1 MICFHN
7 QGRMGTL
14 ILPSFVWEAVLRGHA
29 PHLTMCGTKY
39 LSDIQPMR
47 IQPAS
52 FAFTLLLG
60 LLASVPYSGID
71 MSLPALAATGAALGA
86 RPADVGFTMSVFMLS
101 LATAPLV
108 YGPVSDRYGRRP
120 VVVFGVTLFVVGSLA
135 CALAQSLPVLLVCRF
150 SQGCGA
156 ASTTLTFAII
166 RDLFEGENARAKM
179 ANVVIA
185 INVVTVIAPTAG
197 AALLA
202 LGSWRLIYTTQFGM
216 GLVLLIALVTGFAE
230 SAKIDQTNRLAPSI
244 IGRSYLQV
252 LTNPISSAY
261 ILVGA
266 AAGGTVMAYVTG
278 SSLFFIN
285 GMGLRPNQYG
295 LIFSACSGSVMAGAF
310 LDRRLAA
317 WNVSPAYVLM
327 MGLTVSA
334 AASGLLLATTLVGWV
349 PLPLVVSLLVA
360 VGLAF
365 GLSIP
370 NAINATMHP
379 LPQIAGA
386 VSAVSGSI
394 QMMTGAVSSGLV
406 AFLYDGRS
414 ALSMSRGHDTVF
426 ASGAGI
432 ISADCPSRRASRFAS

>member
-1 MICFHN
+1 
-7 QGRMGTL
+7 
-14 ILPSFVWEAVLRGHA
+14 
-29 PHLTMCGTKY
+29 
-39 LSDIQPMR
+39 MR

-86 RPADVGFTMSVFMLS
+86 RPADVGFTMSVFMLG

-108 YGPVSDRYGRRP
+108 YGPVSDRHGRRP

-166 RDLFEGENARAKM
+166 RDLFEGDNVRAKM

-185 INVVTVIAPTAG
+185 VNVVTVIAPSAG

-230 SAKIDQTNRLAPSI
+230 SAKIDQTNRLAPWI

-252 LTNPISSAY
+252 LTHPISFAY

-266 AAGGTVMAYVTG
+266 AAAGTVMAYVTG
-278 SSLFFIN
+278 SSLLFIN

-295 LIFSACSGSVMAGAF
+295 LIFSACSGSVMTGAF

-317 WNVSPAYVLM
+317 WNFSPAHVLM

-334 AASGLLLATTLVGWV
+334 AASGLFLATTLVGWV
-349 PLPLVVSLLVA
+349 SLPLVVSLLVA
-360 VGLAF
+360 VAAAF

-370 NAINATMHP
+370 NAMSATMHP

-394 QMMTGAVSSGLV
+394 QMMAGAVSSGLV
-406 AFLYDGRS
+406 ACLYDGRS
-414 ALSMSRGHDTVF
+414 ALSMAAVMTSCSLLALASYLLIARPAERRVF
-426 ASGAGI
+426 AS
-432 ISADCPSRRASRFAS
+432 

>member
-1 MICFHN
+1 
-7 QGRMGTL
+7 
-14 ILPSFVWEAVLRGHA
+14 
-29 PHLTMCGTKY
+29 
-39 LSDIQPMR
+39 MR

-86 RPADVGFTMSVFMLS
+86 PPADVGFTMSVFMLS

-150 SQGCGA
+150 GQGCGA

-166 RDLFEGENARAKM
+166 RDLFEGDNARAKM

-185 INVVTVIAPTAG
+185 INVVTLIAPTAG

-202 LGSWRLIYTTQFGM
+202 LGSWRLIYTIQFVM

-252 LTNPISSAY
+252 LRHPISFAY

-285 GMGLRPNQYG
+285 SMGLRPNRYG

-310 LDRRLAA
+310 LDRRLVA

-327 MGLTVSA
+327 RGLTVSA
-334 AASGLLLATTLVGWV
+334 VASGLLLATTLVGWV
-349 PLPLVVSLLVA
+349 PLLLVVSLLVA

-365 GLSIP
+365 GLTIP
-370 NAINATMHP
+370 NAIRATMHP

-386 VSAVSGSI
+386 VGAVSGSI
-394 QMMTGAVSSGLV
+394 QIMAGAVSSGLV
-406 AFLYDGRS
+406 ACLYDGRS
-414 ALSMSRGHDTVF
+414 ALSMAAVMTPCSLLALASYLLIARPAERRVF
-426 ASGAGI
+426 AS
-432 ISADCPSRRASRFAS
+432 

>member
-1 MICFHN
+1 
-7 QGRMGTL
+7 
-14 ILPSFVWEAVLRGHA
+14 
-29 PHLTMCGTKY
+29 
-39 LSDIQPMR
+39 MR

-52 FAFTLLLG
+52 FAFTLVLG

-71 MSLPALAATGAALGA
+71 MSLPALAATAAAFGA
-86 RPADVGFTMSVFMLS
+86 RPADVGLTMSVFMLS
-101 LATAPLV
+101 LATAPLI
-108 YGPVSDRYGRRP
+108 YGPVSDSYGRRP
-120 VVVFGVTLFVVGSLA
+120 VVVFGITLFVVGSLA
-135 CALAQSLPVLLVCRF
+135 CAFAQSLPVLLVCRF

-166 RDLFEGENARAKM
+166 RDLFEGDNARAKV

-185 INVVTVIAPTAG
+185 VNVATVIAPTAG

-202 LGSWRLIYTTQFGM
+202 LGSWRVIYTTQFGM
-216 GLVLLIALVTGFAE
+216 GLVLLVALVMGFTE
-230 SAKIDQTNRLAPSI
+230 SAKLDQTNRLAPSI

-252 LTNPISSAY
+252 LTHPISFAY

-295 LIFSACSGSVMAGAF
+295 LIFSACSGSVMAGTF
-310 LDRRLAA
+310 LGRRLAA
-317 WNVSPAYVLM
+317 WSFSPAHVLM
-327 MGLTVSA
+327 MGLTASA
-334 AASGLLLATTLVGWV
+334 AASGLFLIATLVGWV

-360 VGLAF
+360 VAVAF

-370 NAINATMHP
+370 NAISATMHP

-386 VSAVSGSI
+386 VGAVSASI
-394 QMMTGAVSSGLV
+394 QMTAGAVSSGLV
-406 AFLYDGRS
+406 ACLYDGRS
-414 ALSMSRGHDTVF
+414 ALSMAAVMTQCSF
-426 ASGAGI
+426 LALASYLLIARP
-432 ISADCPSRRASRFAS
+432 AERRAFAN

>member
-1 MICFHN
+1 
-7 QGRMGTL
+7 
-14 ILPSFVWEAVLRGHA
+14 V
-29 PHLTMCGTKY
+29 
-39 LSDIQPMR
+39 R

-71 MSLPALAATGAALGA
+71 IPAGTGCHRRRSRRAARGCRHYAECFYAHPGDGAACLWAGI
-86 RPADVGFTMSVFMLS
+86 RSIRSQTRGGV
-101 LATAPLV
+101 
-108 YGPVSDRYGRRP
+108 RR
-120 VVVFGVTLFVVGSLA
+120 FFVVGSLA

-202 LGSWRLIYTTQFGM
+202 LDSWRLIYATQFAM
-216 GLVLLIALVTGFAE
+216 GLVLLIALGSGFAE
-230 SAKIDQTNRLAPSI
+230 SAKIDQANRLAPSL
-244 IGRSYLQV
+244 IGRSYLQI
-252 LTNPISSAY
+252 LTHPISFAY
-261 ILVGA
+261 ILVSA
-266 AAGGTVMAYVTG
+266 AAGGTFMAYVTG
-278 SSLFFIN
+278 SSLFFIS
-285 GMGLRPNQYG
+285 GLGLRPNQYG

-317 WNVSPAYVLM
+317 WNVSPAHVLM

-334 AASGLLLATTLVGWV
+334 AASGLFLATTLVGWV

-360 VGLAF
+360 VALAF

-386 VSAVSGSI
+386 VGAVSGSI
-394 QMMTGAVSSGLV
+394 QMMTGAVSGGLV

-414 ALSMSRGHDTVF
+414 ALSMTAVMTLCSLLAL
-426 ASGAGI
+426 ASYLLIARP
-432 ISADCPSRRASRFAS
+432 AERRVSQVSVMPALGENTSSVGCAQGRRSQMAEGPLS

>member
-1 MICFHN
+1 
-7 QGRMGTL
+7 
-14 ILPSFVWEAVLRGHA
+14 
-29 PHLTMCGTKY
+29 
-39 LSDIQPMR
+39 MR

-166 RDLFEGENARAKM
+166 RDLFEGDNARAKM
-179 ANVVIA
+179 SNLVIA
-185 INVVTVIAPTAG
+185 VNVVTVIAPTAG

-216 GLVLLIALVTGFAE
+216 GLALLIALVTGFAE

-244 IGRSYLQV
+244 IGRSYLQI

-285 GMGLRPNQYG
+285 GMGLRPDQYG

-327 MGLTVSA
+327 RGLTVSA
-334 AASGLLLATTLVGWV
+334 VASGLLLATTLVGWV

-365 GLSIP
+365 GLTIP
-370 NAINATMHP
+370 NAIRATMHP
-379 LPQIAGA
+379 LPQIAG
-386 VSAVSGSI
+386 VVGAVSGSI
-394 QMMTGAVSSGLV
+394 QMTTGAVSSGLV
-406 AFLYDGRS
+406 ACLYDGRS
-414 ALSMSRGHDTVF
+414 ALSMAAVMTLCSLLAL
-426 ASGAGI
+426 ASYLLIARP
-432 ISADCPSRRASRFAS
+432 AERRV

>member
-1 MICFHN
+1 
-7 QGRMGTL
+7 
-14 ILPSFVWEAVLRGHA
+14 
-29 PHLTMCGTKY
+29 
-39 LSDIQPMR
+39 MR
-47 IQPAS
+47 IQPTS
-52 FAFTLLLG
+52 FAFMLLLG

-71 MSLPALAATGAALGA
+71 MSLPALAATAAALGA
-86 RPADVGFTMSVFMLS
+86 RPTDVGFTMSVFMLS

-120 VVVFGVTLFVVGSLA
+120 VVVFGITLFLVGSLA

-166 RDLFEGENARAKM
+166 RDLFEGDNARAKV

-185 INVVTVIAPTAG
+185 VNVVTVIAPTAG

-202 LGSWRLIYTTQFGM
+202 LGSWRVIYTTQFGM

-252 LTNPISSAY
+252 LTHPISFAY

-285 GMGLRPNQYG
+285 GMGLRPYQYG
-295 LIFSACSGSVMAGAF
+295 LVFSACSGSVMAGAF

-317 WNVSPAYVLM
+317 WNFSPAHVLV

-334 AASGLLLATTLVGWV
+334 AASGLFLATTLVGWV

-360 VGLAF
+360 VAVSF

-370 NAINATMHP
+370 NAISAAMHP

-386 VSAVSGSI
+386 VGAVSGSI
-394 QMMTGAVSSGLV
+394 QLMAGAVSSGLV
-406 AFLYDGRS
+406 ACLYDGRS
-414 ALSMSRGHDTVF
+414 ALSMAAVMTPCSLLALASYLLIARPAERRVF
-426 ASGAGI
+426 AN
-432 ISADCPSRRASRFAS
+432 

>member
-14 ILPSFVWEAVLRGHA
+14 IFPSFVWEAVLRGHA

-86 RPADVGFTMSVFMLS
+86 RPADVGFTMSVFMFS

-120 VVVFGVTLFVVGSLA
+120 VVVFGVTLFVVGSLV
-135 CALAQSLPVLLVCRF
+135 CALAPSLPVLLVCRF

-166 RDLFEGENARAKM
+166 RDLFEGDNARAKM
-179 ANVVIA
+179 SNLVIA
-185 INVVTVIAPTAG
+185 VNVVTLIAPTAG

-216 GLVLLIALVTGFAE
+216 GLALLIALVTGFAE
-230 SAKIDQTNRLAPSI
+230 SAKIDQTNRPAPSI
-244 IGRSYLQV
+244 IGRSYLQI
-252 LTNPISSAY
+252 LTNPTSSAY

-285 GMGLRPNQYG
+285 GMGLRPDQYG
-295 LIFSACSGSVMAGAF
+295 LIFSACSGSVMTGAF

-317 WNVSPAYVLM
+317 WNVSPANVLM

-370 NAINATMHP
+370 NAIRATMYP

-386 VSAVSGSI
+386 VGAVSGSI

-406 AFLYDGRS
+406 ACLYDGRS
-414 ALSMSRGHDTVF
+414 ALSMGAVMTLCSLLAL
-426 ASGAGI
+426 ASYLLIARP
-432 ISADCPSRRASRFAS
+432 AECRV

>member
-1 MICFHN
+1 
-7 QGRMGTL
+7 
-14 ILPSFVWEAVLRGHA
+14 
-29 PHLTMCGTKY
+29 
-39 LSDIQPMR
+39 MR

-86 RPADVGFTMSVFMLS
+86 PPADVGFTMSVFMLS

-150 SQGCGA
+150 GQGCGA

-166 RDLFEGENARAKM
+166 RDLFEGDNARAKM

-185 INVVTVIAPTAG
+185 INVVTLIAPTAG

-202 LGSWRLIYTTQFGM
+202 LGSWRLIYTIQFVM

-252 LTNPISSAY
+252 LRHPISFAY

-285 GMGLRPNQYG
+285 SMGLRPNQYG

-310 LDRRLAA
+310 FDRRLVA

-327 MGLTVSA
+327 RGLTVSA
-334 AASGLLLATTLVGWV
+334 VASGLLLATTLVGWV
-349 PLPLVVSLLVA
+349 PLLLVVSLLVA

-365 GLSIP
+365 GLTIP
-370 NAINATMHP
+370 NAIRATMHP

-386 VSAVSGSI
+386 VGAVSGSI
-394 QMMTGAVSSGLV
+394 QMMAGAVSSGLV
-406 AFLYDGRS
+406 ACLYDGRS
-414 ALSMSRGHDTVF
+414 ALSMAAVMTPCSLLALASYLLIARPAERRVF
-426 ASGAGI
+426 AS
-432 ISADCPSRRASRFAS
+432 

>member
-1 MICFHN
+1 
-7 QGRMGTL
+7 
-14 ILPSFVWEAVLRGHA
+14 
-29 PHLTMCGTKY
+29 
-39 LSDIQPMR
+39 MR

-71 MSLPALAATGAALGA
+71 MSLPALAATVAALGA
-86 RPADVGFTMSVFMLS
+86 PPADVGFTMSVFMLS

-120 VVVFGVTLFVVGSLA
+120 IVVFGVTLFVVGSLA

-150 SQGCGA
+150 GQGCGA

-166 RDLFEGENARAKM
+166 RDLFEGDNARAKM

-185 INVVTVIAPTAG
+185 INVVTLIAPTAG

-202 LGSWRLIYTTQFGM
+202 LGSWRLIYTIQFVM

-252 LTNPISSAY
+252 LRHPISFAY

-285 GMGLRPNQYG
+285 SMGLRPNRYG

-310 LDRRLAA
+310 LDRRLVA

-327 MGLTVSA
+327 RGLTVSA
-334 AASGLLLATTLVGWV
+334 VASGLLLATTLVGWV
-349 PLPLVVSLLVA
+349 PLLLVVSLLVA

-365 GLSIP
+365 GLTIP
-370 NAINATMHP
+370 NAIRATMHP

-386 VSAVSGSI
+386 VGAVSGSI
-394 QMMTGAVSSGLV
+394 QMMAGAVSSGLV
-406 AFLYDGRS
+406 ACLYDGRS
-414 ALSMSRGHDTVF
+414 ALSMAAVMTPCSLLAL
-426 ASGAGI
+426 ASVPPSVAFSQVSVMPALDGLDHLRRRCCHARRLR
-432 ISADCPSRRASRFAS
+432 SFQADRN

>member
-1 MICFHN
+1 
-7 QGRMGTL
+7 
-14 ILPSFVWEAVLRGHA
+14 
-29 PHLTMCGTKY
+29 
-39 LSDIQPMR
+39 MR

-71 MSLPALAATGAALGA
+71 MSLPALAATGIALGA
-86 RPADVGFTMSVFMLS
+86 RPASVGFTMSVFMLS

-120 VVVFGVTLFVVGSLA
+120 VVVFGVALFVVGSLA
-135 CALAQSLPVLLVCRF
+135 CALSQSLPALLVCRF

-156 ASTTLTFAII
+156 ASTTVTFAII
-166 RDLFEGENARAKM
+166 RDLFEGDNARAKM

-185 INVVTVIAPTAG
+185 VNAVTVIAPTAG

-202 LGSWRLIYTTQFGM
+202 LGSWRLIYTIQFVM
-216 GLVLLIALVTGFAE
+216 GLGLLIALVTGFAE
-230 SAKIDQTNRLAPSI
+230 SAKIGRTGQTDCLAPSI
-244 IGRSYLQV
+244 IGRGYLHV
-252 LTNPISSAY
+252 LTHPISSAY

-278 SSLFFIN
+278 SALFFIN
-285 GMGLRPNQYG
+285 GMGLRPDQYG

-317 WNVSPAYVLM
+317 WHSSPTYVLM
-327 MGLTVSA
+327 TSLTVSA
-334 AASGLLLATTLVGWV
+334 TASGLFLATTLVGWV
-349 PLPLVVSLLVA
+349 SLPLSVSLLVA
-360 VGLAF
+360 VALAF
-365 GLSIP
+365 GLSIS
-370 NAINATMHP
+370 NIISAAMHP

-394 QMMTGAVSSGLV
+394 QMMAGAISSGLV
-406 AFLYDGRS
+406 ACLYDGRS
-414 ALSMSRGHDTVF
+414 ALSMAAVMTSCSLLALASYLLIARPAERRGF
-426 ASGAGI
+426 AS
-432 ISADCPSRRASRFAS
+432 

>member
-1 MICFHN
+1 
-7 QGRMGTL
+7 
-14 ILPSFVWEAVLRGHA
+14 
-29 PHLTMCGTKY
+29 
-39 LSDIQPMR
+39 MR

-71 MSLPALAATGAALGA
+71 MNLPALAATGAALGA
-86 RPADVGFTMSVFMLS
+86 RPADIGFTISVFMLS

-108 YGPVSDRYGRRP
+108 YGPISDRYGRRP
-120 VVVFGVTLFVVGSLA
+120 VVIFGVALFVVGGLA
-135 CALAQSLPVLLVCRF
+135 CALAPSLPVLLAGRL

-156 ASTTLTFAII
+156 ASTTLTFSII

-185 INVVTVIAPTAG
+185 INVVTMIAPTAG

-202 LGSWRLIYTTQFGM
+202 LGNWRLIYTTQSGM
-216 GLVLLIALVTGFAE
+216 GLVLLIALVTGLAE
-230 SAKIDQTNRLAPSI
+230 TAKIDQANRLAPSI
-244 IGRSYLQV
+244 IRRSYLQV
-252 LTNPISSAY
+252 LTNPISFAY
-261 ILVGA
+261 ILVGG

-285 GMGLRPNQYG
+285 GMGLQPNQYG

-317 WNVSPAYVLM
+317 WNVSPAHVLT
-327 MGLTVSA
+327 MGLAVSA
-334 AASGLLLATTLVGWV
+334 VASGLFLGTTLVGWV
-349 PLPLVVSLLVA
+349 PLPLVVSLLLAVA
-360 VGLAF
+360 LAF

-370 NAINATMHP
+370 NAMNATMHP

-394 QMMTGAVSSGLV
+394 QMMTGAVSSGIV

-414 ALSMSRGHDTVF
+414 PLSMSAVMTLCSLLALASYLLIARPAERRVLQVGVMPALGAAAGLAPHIGAVRAGADEWTRSPHD
-426 ASGAGI
+426 S
-432 ISADCPSRRASRFAS
+432 

>member
-1 MICFHN
+1 
-7 QGRMGTL
+7 
-14 ILPSFVWEAVLRGHA
+14 
-29 PHLTMCGTKY
+29 
-39 LSDIQPMR
+39 MR

-52 FAFTLLLG
+52 FAFTVLLG

-71 MSLPALAATGAALGA
+71 MNLPALAATGAALGA
-86 RPADVGFTMSVFMLS
+86 RPADIGFTISVFMLS

-108 YGPVSDRYGRRP
+108 YGPISDRYGRRP
-120 VVVFGVTLFVVGSLA
+120 VVIFGVTLFVIGSLA
-135 CALAQSLPVLLVCRF
+135 CALAQSFPMLLAGRI

-156 ASTTLTFAII
+156 ASTTLTFSII

-185 INVVTVIAPTAG
+185 INVVTMIAPTAG

-202 LGSWRLIYTTQFGM
+202 LGSWRVIYTTQSGM

-230 SAKIDQTNRLAPSI
+230 SAKIDQANRLAPSI
-244 IGRSYLQV
+244 IRRSYLQV
-252 LTNPISSAY
+252 LTNPISFAY
-261 ILVGA
+261 ILVGG

-285 GMGLRPNQYG
+285 GMGRQPNQYG
-295 LIFSACSGSVMAGAF
+295 LILSACSGSVMAGAF

-317 WNVSPAYVLM
+317 WNVSPAHVLM

-334 AASGLLLATTLVGWV
+334 AASGLFLGTTLVGWV
-349 PLPLVVSLLVA
+349 PLPFVVSLLLAVA
-360 VGLAF
+360 LAF
-365 GLSIP
+365 GLIIP
-370 NAINATMHP
+370 NAMNATMHP

-386 VSAVSGSI
+386 VGAVSGSI

-406 AFLYDGRS
+406 VSLYDGRS
-414 ALSMSRGHDTVF
+414 ALSMSAVMTLCSLLAL
-426 ASGAGI
+426 ASYLLIARP
-432 ISADCPSRRASRFAS
+432 AERRVSQVSVMPALGENTPQV

>member
-1 MICFHN
+1 MSPRTCAASDDVQN
-7 QGRMGTL
+7 QKR
-14 ILPSFVWEAVLRGHA
+14 SDLR
-29 PHLTMCGTKY
+29 PV
-39 LSDIQPMR
+39 R

-71 MSLPALAATGAALGA
+71 MNLPALAATGAALGA
-86 RPADVGFTMSVFMLS
+86 RAADVGITLSVFMLS
-101 LATAPLV
+101 LAIAPLV

-120 VVVFGVTLFVVGSLA
+120 AVVFGVTLFVVGSLA

-202 LGSWRLIYTTQFGM
+202 LGSWRLIYATQSAM
-216 GLVLLIALVTGFAE
+216 GLVLLIALGTGFAE

-252 LTNPISSAY
+252 LTHPISFAY
-261 ILVGA
+261 ILVSA

-278 SSLFFIN
+278 SSLFFIS

-317 WNVSPAYVLM
+317 WNVSPAHVLM

-334 AASGLLLATTLVGWV
+334 AASGLFLATTLVGWV

-360 VGLAF
+360 VALAF

-386 VSAVSGSI
+386 VGAVSGSL
-394 QMMTGAVSSGLV
+394 QMMTGAASSGLV
-406 AFLYDGRS
+406 ALLYDGRS
-414 ALSMSRGHDTVF
+414 ALSMAAVMTLCSLLAL
-426 ASGAGI
+426 ASYLLIVRPAERRVSQVSVTPALGAA
-432 ISADCPSRRASRFAS
+432 ADRNS

>member
-1 MICFHN
+1 
-7 QGRMGTL
+7 
-14 ILPSFVWEAVLRGHA
+14 
-29 PHLTMCGTKY
+29 
-39 LSDIQPMR
+39 MR

-60 LLASVPYSGID
+60 FLASVPYSGID
-71 MSLPALAATGAALGA
+71 INLPALAATGAALGA
-86 RPADVGFTMSVFMLS
+86 RPADVGVTMSVFMLS

-156 ASTTLTFAII
+156 ASATLTFAII
-166 RDLFEGENARAKM
+166 RDLFEGDNARAKM
-179 ANVVIA
+179 ANLVIA
-185 INVVTVIAPTAG
+185 VNVVTVIAPTAG

-216 GLVLLIALVTGFAE
+216 GLALLIALVTGFTE
-230 SAKIDQTNRLAPSI
+230 SAKIDRTKRPAPST
-244 IGRSYLQV
+244 IGRSYLRV
-252 LTNPISSAY
+252 LTHPISSAY

-278 SSLFFIN
+278 SSLFFVN
-285 GMGLRPNQYG
+285 GMGLRPSQYG

-310 LDRRLAA
+310 VDRRLAA

-327 MGLTVSA
+327 IGLTVSA
-334 AASGLLLATTLVGWV
+334 AASGLLLAATLVGSV
-349 PLPLVVSLLVA
+349 PLPLVVSSLVA
-360 VGLAF
+360 VGFAF

-370 NAINATMHP
+370 TAISATMHP

-386 VSAVSGSI
+386 VGAVSGSI
-394 QMMTGAVSSGLV
+394 QMMTGAVLSGLV
-406 AFLYDGRS
+406 ACLYDGRS
-414 ALSMSRGHDTVF
+414 ALSMAAVRTLCSLLALTSYLLIARP
-426 ASGAGI
+426 
-432 ISADCPSRRASRFAS
+432 ADPYV

>member
-1 MICFHN
+1 
-7 QGRMGTL
+7 
-14 ILPSFVWEAVLRGHA
+14 
-29 PHLTMCGTKY
+29 
-39 LSDIQPMR
+39 MR

-71 MSLPALAATGAALGA
+71 MNLPAFAATGAALGA
-86 RPADVGFTMSVFMLS
+86 RPADIGLTMSVFMLS

-108 YGPVSDRYGRRP
+108 YGPISDRYGRRP
-120 VVVFGVTLFVVGSLA
+120 VVIFGVALFVVGSLA
-135 CALAQSLPVLLVCRF
+135 CALAQSLPVLLAGRL

-156 ASTTLTFAII
+156 ASTTLTFSII

-179 ANVVIA
+179 ANVVIV
-185 INVVTVIAPTAG
+185 INVVTMIAPTAG

-202 LGSWRLIYTTQFGM
+202 LGSWRLIYTTQSGM
-216 GLVLLIALVTGFAE
+216 GLILLIALVTGFAE
-230 SAKIDQTNRLAPSI
+230 SARIDQANRLAPSI
-244 IGRSYLQV
+244 IRRSYLQV
-252 LTNPISSAY
+252 LTNPISLAY
-261 ILVGA
+261 ILVGG

-285 GMGLRPNQYG
+285 GMGLQPNQYG

-317 WNVSPAYVLM
+317 WNVSPAHVLM
-327 MGLTVSA
+327 IGLTVSA
-334 AASGLLLATTLVGWV
+334 AASGLFLGTTLVGWV
-349 PLPLVVSLLVA
+349 PLPLVVSLLLAVA
-360 VGLAF
+360 LAF

-370 NAINATMHP
+370 NAMNATMHP

-386 VSAVSGSI
+386 VGAVSGSI

-414 ALSMSRGHDTVF
+414 ALSMSAVMTLCSLLAL
-426 ASGAGI
+426 ASYLLIARP
-432 ISADCPSRRASRFAS
+432 AERRVSQVSVMPAPGENIPQV

>member
-1 MICFHN
+1 
-7 QGRMGTL
+7 
-14 ILPSFVWEAVLRGHA
+14 
-29 PHLTMCGTKY
+29 
-39 LSDIQPMR
+39 MR
-47 IQPAS
+47 IQPES

-60 LLASVPYSGID
+60 LLASIPYSGID
-71 MSLPALAATGAALGA
+71 MNLPAFAATGAALGA
-86 RPADVGFTMSVFMLS
+86 QPADIGFTISVFMLS
-101 LATAPLV
+101 LATTPLV
-108 YGPVSDRYGRRP
+108 YGPISDRYGRRP
-120 VVVFGVTLFVVGSLA
+120 VVIFGVMLFVVGSLA
-135 CALAQSLPVLLVCRF
+135 CALAQSLLVLLVGRL

-156 ASTTLTFAII
+156 ASTTLTFSII
-166 RDLFEGENARAKM
+166 RDLFEEENARAKM

-185 INVVTVIAPTAG
+185 INVVTMIAPTAG

-202 LGSWRLIYTTQFGM
+202 LGSWRLIYTAQSGM

-230 SAKIDQTNRLAPSI
+230 SAKIDQANRLAPSI
-244 IGRSYLQV
+244 IRRSYLQV
-252 LTNPISSAY
+252 LTNPISFAY
-261 ILVGA
+261 ILVGG

-317 WNVSPAYVLM
+317 WNVSPAHVLM

-334 AASGLLLATTLVGWV
+334 AASGLFLGTTLVGWV
-349 PLPLVVSLLVA
+349 PLPLVVSLLLAVA
-360 VGLAF
+360 LAF

-379 LPQIAGA
+379 LPHIAGA
-386 VSAVSGSI
+386 VGAVSGSI
-394 QMMTGAVSSGLV
+394 QMMTGAASSALV

-414 ALSMSRGHDTVF
+414 ALSMSAVMTLCSLLAL
-426 ASGAGI
+426 ASYLLIVRPAE
-432 ISADCPSRRASRFAS
+432 RRVSQVSVMPALGENFPQT

>member
-1 MICFHN
+1 
-7 QGRMGTL
+7 
-14 ILPSFVWEAVLRGHA
+14 
-29 PHLTMCGTKY
+29 
-39 LSDIQPMR
+39 
-47 IQPAS
+47 
-52 FAFTLLLG
+52 
-60 LLASVPYSGID
+60 
-71 MSLPALAATGAALGA
+71 
-86 RPADVGFTMSVFMLS
+86 
-101 LATAPLV
+101 
-108 YGPVSDRYGRRP
+108 
-120 VVVFGVTLFVVGSLA
+120 VVFGVTLFVVGSLA

-150 SQGCGA
+150 GQGCGA

-166 RDLFEGENARAKM
+166 RDLFEGDNARAKM

-185 INVVTVIAPTAG
+185 INVVTLIAPTAG

-202 LGSWRLIYTTQFGM
+202 LGSWRLIYTIQFVM

-252 LTNPISSAY
+252 LRHPISFAY

-285 GMGLRPNQYG
+285 SMGLRSNQYG

-317 WNVSPAYVLM
+317 WNFSPAHVLM
-327 MGLTVSA
+327 MGLTVSV
-334 AASGLLLATTLVGWV
+334 AASGLFLATTLVGWV
-349 PLPLVVSLLVA
+349 SLPLVVSLLVA
-360 VGLAF
+360 VAVAF

-370 NAINATMHP
+370 NAMSATMHP

-386 VSAVSGSI
+386 VGAVSGSI
-394 QMMTGAVSSGLV
+394 QMMAGAVSSGLV
-406 AFLYDGRS
+406 ACLYDGRS
-414 ALSMSRGHDTVF
+414 ALSMAAVMTPCSLLALTSYLLIARPAERRVF
-426 ASGAGI
+426 AS
-432 ISADCPSRRASRFAS
+432 

>member
-1 MICFHN
+1 
-7 QGRMGTL
+7 
-14 ILPSFVWEAVLRGHA
+14 
-29 PHLTMCGTKY
+29 
-39 LSDIQPMR
+39 MR

-86 RPADVGFTMSVFMLS
+86 PPADVGFTMSVFMLS

-150 SQGCGA
+150 GQGCGA

-166 RDLFEGENARAKM
+166 RDLFEGDNARAKM

-185 INVVTVIAPTAG
+185 INVVTLIAPTAG

-202 LGSWRLIYTTQFGM
+202 LGSWRLSYTIQFVM

-252 LTNPISSAY
+252 LRHPISFAY

-285 GMGLRPNQYG
+285 SMGLRPNRYG

-310 LDRRLAA
+310 LDRRLVA

-327 MGLTVSA
+327 RGLTVSA
-334 AASGLLLATTLVGWV
+334 VASGLLLATTLVGWV
-349 PLPLVVSLLVA
+349 PLLLVVSLLVA

-365 GLSIP
+365 GLTIP
-370 NAINATMHP
+370 NAIRATMHP

-386 VSAVSGSI
+386 VGAVSGSI
-394 QMMTGAVSSGLV
+394 QMMAGAVSSGLV
-406 AFLYDGRS
+406 ACLYDGRS
-414 ALSMSRGHDTVF
+414 ALSMAAVMTPCSLLALASYLLIARPAERRVF
-426 ASGAGI
+426 AS
-432 ISADCPSRRASRFAS
+432 

>member
-1 MICFHN
+1 
-7 QGRMGTL
+7 
-14 ILPSFVWEAVLRGHA
+14 
-29 PHLTMCGTKY
+29 
-39 LSDIQPMR
+39 MR

-52 FAFTLLLG
+52 FAFTVLLG

-71 MSLPALAATGAALGA
+71 MNLPALAATGAALGA
-86 RPADVGFTMSVFMLS
+86 RPADIGFTISVFMLS

-108 YGPVSDRYGRRP
+108 YGPISDRYGRRP
-120 VVVFGVTLFVVGSLA
+120 VVIFGVTLFVIGSLA
-135 CALAQSLPVLLVCRF
+135 CALAQSFPMLLAGRI

-156 ASTTLTFAII
+156 ASTTLTFSII

-185 INVVTVIAPTAG
+185 INVVTMIAPTAG

-202 LGSWRLIYTTQFGM
+202 LGSWRVIYTTQSGM

-230 SAKIDQTNRLAPSI
+230 SAKIDQANRLAPSI
-244 IGRSYLQV
+244 IRRSYLQV
-252 LTNPISSAY
+252 LTNPISFAY
-261 ILVGA
+261 ILVGG

-285 GMGLRPNQYG
+285 GMGRQPNQYG
-295 LIFSACSGSVMAGAF
+295 LILSACSGSVMAGAF

-317 WNVSPAYVLM
+317 WNVSPAHVLM

-334 AASGLLLATTLVGWV
+334 AASGLFLGTTLVGWV
-349 PLPLVVSLLVA
+349 PLPFVVSLLLAVA
-360 VGLAF
+360 LAF
-365 GLSIP
+365 GLIIP
-370 NAINATMHP
+370 NAMNATMHP

-386 VSAVSGSI
+386 VGAVSGSI

-414 ALSMSRGHDTVF
+414 ALSMSAVMTLCSLLAL
-426 ASGAGI
+426 ASYLLIARP
-432 ISADCPSRRASRFAS
+432 AERRVSQVSVMPALGENTPQV

>member
-1 MICFHN
+1 
-7 QGRMGTL
+7 
-14 ILPSFVWEAVLRGHA
+14 
-29 PHLTMCGTKY
+29 
-39 LSDIQPMR
+39 MR

-71 MSLPALAATGAALGA
+71 MNLPAFTATGTALGT
-86 RPADVGFTMSVFMLS
+86 RPADIGFTISVFMLS

-108 YGPVSDRYGRRP
+108 YGPISDRYGRRP
-120 VVVFGVTLFVVGSLA
+120 VVIFGVTLFVVGSLA
-135 CALAQSLPVLLVCRF
+135 CALAQSFSVLLAGRL

-156 ASTTLTFAII
+156 ASTTLTFSII

-185 INVVTVIAPTAG
+185 INVVTLIAPTAG
-197 AALLA
+197 AVLLA
-202 LGSWRLIYTTQFGM
+202 LGSWRLIYTTQSGM
-216 GLVLLIALVTGFAE
+216 GLALLIALVTGFAE
-230 SAKIDQTNRLAPSI
+230 SAKIDQANRLAPSI
-244 IGRSYLQV
+244 IRRSYLQV
-252 LTNPISSAY
+252 LTNPIAFAY

-285 GMGLRPNQYG
+285 GMGLRPSQYG

-317 WNVSPAYVLM
+317 WNVSPAHVLM
-327 MGLTVSA
+327 MGLAVSA
-334 AASGLLLATTLVGWV
+334 AASGLLLGTTLFGWV
-349 PLPLVVSLLVA
+349 PLPLVVSLLLVVA
-360 VGLAF
+360 LAF
-365 GLSIP
+365 GLSLP
-370 NAINATMHP
+370 NAWNATMHP

-406 AFLYDGRS
+406 AILYDGRS
-414 ALSMSRGHDTVF
+414 ALSMSAVMTLCSLLAL
-426 ASGAGI
+426 ASYLLIARP
-432 ISADCPSRRASRFAS
+432 AERRVSEVSVMPAMGENIPRV

>member
-1 MICFHN
+1 
-7 QGRMGTL
+7 
-14 ILPSFVWEAVLRGHA
+14 
-29 PHLTMCGTKY
+29 
-39 LSDIQPMR
+39 MR
-47 IQPAS
+47 IRPAS

-71 MSLPALAATGAALGA
+71 MHLPALAATGAALGA
-86 RPADVGFTMSVFMLS
+86 RPADIGFTVSVFMLG

-108 YGPVSDRYGRRP
+108 YGPVSDRHGRRP
-120 VVVFGVTLFVVGSLA
+120 VVIFGVTLFVVGSLA
-135 CALAQSLPVLLVCRF
+135 CALAQSLPVLLAGRL

-156 ASTTLTFAII
+156 ASATLTFSII

-185 INVVTVIAPTAG
+185 INVVTTIAPTAG

-202 LGSWRLIYTTQFGM
+202 LGGWRLIYTAQSGM
-216 GLVLLIALVTGFAE
+216 GLVLLIALATGFAE
-230 SAKIDQTNRLAPSI
+230 SAKIDQANRLAPAI
-244 IGRSYLQV
+244 IRRSYLQV
-252 LTNPISSAY
+252 LTNPISFAY
-261 ILVGA
+261 ILVGG

-285 GMGLRPNQYG
+285 GMGLQPNQYG

-317 WNVSPAYVLM
+317 WNVSPAHVLM

-334 AASGLLLATTLVGWV
+334 ATSGLLLGTALVGWV
-349 PLPLVVSLLVA
+349 PLPLVVSLLVV
-360 VGLAF
+360 VGFAF

-370 NAINATMHP
+370 NAIHATMHP

-386 VSAVSGSI
+386 VGAVSGSI

-414 ALSMSRGHDTVF
+414 ALSMSAVMTLCSF
-426 ASGAGI
+426 LALASYLLIARP
-432 ISADCPSRRASRFAS
+432 AERRASQVSVVPALSENIPQV